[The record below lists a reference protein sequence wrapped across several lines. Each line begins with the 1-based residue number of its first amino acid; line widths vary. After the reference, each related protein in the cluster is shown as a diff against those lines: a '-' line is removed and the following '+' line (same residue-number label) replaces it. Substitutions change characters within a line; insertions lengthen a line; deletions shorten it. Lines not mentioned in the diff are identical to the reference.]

1 MSLHQDK
8 DEQDFAAPIVSVSLG
23 LPAIFLFGGLKRS
36 DKPARFRLVHGDV
49 VVWGG
54 PSRLFFH
61 GVAPLADGEHAA
73 AGPPAHQPDFSKSAL
88 TQRLTVLSIEV
99 SYGLCSPAGR
109 GANIMTHH
117 LRRRADSGAGASRT
131 GIYLAVLQLMF
142 TLGWTT
148 YVIYLPKLA
157 ARSGSRLGMV
167 IFILMLDQA
176 IFTITDTAMGIA
188 ADKIAPFVGR
198 LGVFVGI
205 LTAISCAAFVAL
217 PFVAGTGPGAQVWFI
232 VLIVI
237 WVMTSS
243 ALRAPPLTLARQ
255 ASRAVA
261 DAVPVGAGDAGLR
274 PGRRGV
280 ALSRRGAAQRRSAA
294 AVPHLGRG
302 AAAHDAGA
310 VEGRAGGIA
319 AQAPAPSEPAVP
331 PKRSAPMPM
340 FFIASMVI
348 LSLGYQLHFSLNSA
362 SFFLRFTTP
371 DQLQWLM
378 PVFWIGFNIAMF
390 PASVVVKHR
399 GGLIVMG
406 AAGLLG
412 ALAVL
417 AAELS
422 GSLNIL
428 IVAQF
433 VAGAAWGCMLMS
445 AVSAALAI
453 GETGAEGK
461 VVGLVFSA
469 LALATFARM
478 AAVAGGLQKLP
489 EYAPLLHWA
498 PVACWAVAGAGL
510 LAIAASRV
518 QRSMQER
525 QI

>member
-1 MSLHQDK
+1 MTST
-8 DEQDFAAPIVSVSLG
+8 
-23 LPAIFLFGGLKRS
+23 
-36 DKPARFRLVHGDV
+36 DV
-49 VVWGG
+49 
-54 PSRLFFH
+54 
-61 GVAPLADGEHAA
+61 
-73 AGPPAHQPDFSKSAL
+73 K
-88 TQRLTVLSIEV
+88 
-99 SYGLCSPAGR
+99 
-109 GANIMTHH
+109 
-117 LRRRADSGAGASRT
+117 ADSGAGASRT
-131 GIYLAVLQLMF
+131 GIYLAVLQLIF

-157 ARSGSRLGMV
+157 AQVGIAPGMV

-188 ADKIAPFVGR
+188 ADRIAPFIGR

-217 PFVAGTGPGAQVWFI
+217 PFVAGTGPGAQAWFI

-237 WVMTSS
+237 WVVTSS
-243 ALRAPPLTLARQ
+243 ALRAPPLTLLGKHRARSQ
-255 ASRAVA
+255 VPLLAALAMLGYGLAGAISPYLGTVLRNHDPRIPFLLSGAV
-261 DAVPVGAGDAGLR
+261 LLLTTL
-274 PGRRGV
+274 
-280 ALSRRGAAQRRSAA
+280 ALSKVER
-294 AVPHLGRG
+294 
-302 AAAHDAGA
+302 DA
-310 VEGRAGGIA
+310 A
-319 AQAPAPSEPAVP
+319 AQAPAPSAPAVP
-331 PKRSAPMPM
+331 AKALSTIPM
-340 FFIASMVI
+340 FFIASMMI
-348 LSLGYQLHFSLNSA
+348 LSLGYQLHFSLNSS
-362 SFFLRFTTP
+362 SFFLRFTTA
-371 DQLQWLM
+371 DQLQWLL

-406 AAGLLG
+406 AAGLFG

-422 GSLNIL
+422 GSLNVL

-453 GETGAEGK
+453 GDTGAEGK
-461 VVGLVFSA
+461 VIGLVFSA

-498 PVACWAVAGAGL
+498 PVACWAVAGTGL
-510 LAIAASRV
+510 VVLAASRM
-518 QRSMQER
+518 QRSLQER
-525 QI
+525 RA